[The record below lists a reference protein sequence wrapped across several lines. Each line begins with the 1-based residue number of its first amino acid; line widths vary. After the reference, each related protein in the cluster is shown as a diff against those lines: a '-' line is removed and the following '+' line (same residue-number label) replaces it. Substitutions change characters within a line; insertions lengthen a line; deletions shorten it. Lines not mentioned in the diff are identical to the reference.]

1 MIATHPSVS
10 EAPRPFDR
18 PAGEESILRAVAAL
32 EAKGFVVARAHD
44 AAEARKIV
52 LDMIPAGS
60 QVSHGVSQTLQDAG
74 IIDALDDRFDY
85 LVPRLRQ
92 MDRATQGDEIRR
104 QMTTPG
110 VMLGSVHAVTE
121 DGTLLAGSSSGSQLA
136 AYAAGA
142 GRVILVVGT
151 QKIVADV
158 AEGLRRIEEHSLP
171 LEDARA
177 REAYGMPGM
186 LNKIL
191 IIRGELLPGR
201 VTVVL
206 VDEVLGF

>member
-10 EAPRPFDR
+10 EARRPFDR
-18 PAGEESILRAVAAL
+18 PAGEDSILRAVAAL

-44 AAEARKIV
+44 AQAARRIV

-60 QVSHGVSQTLQDAG
+60 QVSHGVSQTLQDTG
-74 IIDALDDRFDY
+74 IIDALDDERFDY
-85 LVPRLRQ
+85 QVPRLRQ

-121 DGTLLAGSSSGSQLA
+121 DGILLAGSSSGTQLA

-142 GRVILVVGT
+142 G
-151 QKIVADV
+151 
-158 AEGLRRIEEHSLP
+158 
-171 LEDARA
+171 
-177 REAYGMPGM
+177 
-186 LNKIL
+186 
-191 IIRGELLPGR
+191 
-201 VTVVL
+201 
-206 VDEVLGF
+206 

>member
-1 MIATHPSVS
+1 MVATHPSMS
-10 EAPRPFDR
+10 KIRKPFDS
-18 PAGEESILRAVAAL
+18 PAGEDSVLRTLAAL
-32 EAKGFVVARAHD
+32 EARGFVVARAHD
-44 AAEARKIV
+44 AAQARQIV
-52 LDMIPAGS
+52 LDLIPKGS
-60 QVSHGVSQTLQDAG
+60 EVSHGVSKTLQDTG
-74 IIDALDDRFDY
+74 ILDALDGRFDY
-85 LVPRLRQ
+85 LAPRLRQ
-92 MDRATQGDEIRR
+92 MDRTTHGDEIRR
-104 QMTTPG
+104 LMMTPG

-151 QKIVADV
+151 QKIVADEQ
-158 AEGLRRIEEHSLP
+158 EGLRRIEEHSLP

-177 REAYGMPGM
+177 RAVYGMPGM

-191 IIRGELLPGR
+191 VIRGELFPGR
-201 VTVVL
+201 ITVVV

>member
-1 MIATHPSVS
+1 MIASHPSDTAVRTS
-10 EAPRPFDR
+10 FDR
-18 PAGEESILRAVAAL
+18 LASEDSVRTTIESL
-32 EAKGFVVARAHD
+32 EARGFVVARARDGAD
-44 AAEARKIV
+44 ARRIV
-52 LDMIPAGS
+52 LEMIPEGS
-60 QVSHGVSQTLQDAG
+60 EVSHGVSLTLQDTG
-74 IIDALDDRFDY
+74 IAEALHGPYDH
-85 LVPRLRQ
+85 LGARLRH

-104 QMTTPG
+104 LMTTPS

-121 DGTLLAGSSSGSQLA
+121 DGTLLAGSSSGTQLA

-158 AEGLRRIEEHSLP
+158 NEGLRRIEEHSLP

-191 IIRGELLPGR
+191 IIRGELLAGR

>member
-1 MIATHPSVS
+1 MIASDPLETAVRTAFDDLASEHSV
-10 EAPRPFDR
+10 RTTM
-18 PAGEESILRAVAAL
+18 AAL
-32 EAKGFVVARAHD
+32 EAKGFVVARARD
-44 AAEARKIV
+44 GSEARRIV
-52 LDMIPAGS
+52 LDLIPEGS
-60 QVSHGVSQTLQDAG
+60 EVSHGVSMTLRDVG
-74 IIDALDDRFDY
+74 ILDALDGRYDN
-85 LVPRLRQ
+85 LGARLRQ
-92 MDRATQGDEIRR
+92 MDRATEGDQIRR
-104 QMTTPG
+104 LVTTPG

-121 DGTLLAGSSSGSQLA
+121 DGTLLAGSSSGTQLA

-151 QKIVADV
+151 QKIVADLD
-158 AEGLRRIEEHSLP
+158 EGLRRIEEYSLP

-191 IIRGELLPGR
+191 IIRGELIPGR